1 MIRDTGSPRADAEAD
16 FLRARRHQTFSGLA
30 ARIRGKDGGDRKAL
44 SFQQVVEALGLVDE
58 AALGIQMIPVEQIV
72 GSVDKVRDFDPK
84 FRPRSG
90 RSRQRWERIA
100 EAVRRGESLP
110 PIDVYRVGDMY
121 FVRDG
126 HHRVSV
132 YRSLELRTI
141 EADVRLVR
149 TVVEPDDLRSSS
161 ELAARELR
169 RLFLQR
175 VPLGKA
181 GRQALV
187 LTDPEQYPR
196 LAELVEAWAARLMF
210 AEGRALDRVR
220 AAKRWYAEE
229 FAPVVGMIE
238 EGALM
243 EKGETAADAYM
254 RAAGERYTIFQDH
267 TWNTDVITELHRRA
281 GDGRR
286 RRRR

>member
-1 MIRDTGSPRADAEAD
+1 VIRDTGSPRADAEAD

-175 VPLGKA
+175 VPLGKG

-187 LTDPEQYPR
+187 LSDPEQYPR

>member
-1 MIRDTGSPRADAEAD
+1 VIRDTGSPRADAEAD
-16 FLRARRHQTFSGLA
+16 FLRARRHQTISGLA
-30 ARIRGKDGGDRKAL
+30 ARVLRKDGDDRKAL
-44 SFQQVVEALGLVDE
+44 SFQQVVDALGLVDE
-58 AALGIQMIPVEQIV
+58 VALGIQIIPVDQIV

-84 FRPRSG
+84 FRPRTG

-100 EAVRRGESLP
+100 EAVRRGEPLP
-110 PIDVYRVGDMY
+110 PIDVYRIGEIY

-132 YRSLELRTI
+132 HRSLELPTI

-149 TVVEPDDLRSSS
+149 TLVEPDDVRSHSD
-161 ELAARELR
+161 LAARELR

-187 LTDPEQYPR
+187 LSDPEQYPV
-196 LAELVEAWAARLMF
+196 LAEMVEAWAARLMF
-210 AEGRALDRVR
+210 AEGGPLDRAQ

-229 FAPVVGMIE
+229 FAPVVGMIQ
-238 EGALM
+238 EGALV
-243 EKGETAADAYM
+243 EKGETPADAYM
-254 RAAGERYTIFQDH
+254 RAAGDRYSIFQDH
-267 TWNTDVITELHRRA
+267 AWNTDVITELTRRSV
-281 GDGRR
+281 DGKRR
-286 RRRR
+286 RRR

>member
-16 FLRARRHQTFSGLA
+16 FLRTRRHQTFSGLA

-187 LTDPEQYPR
+187 LSDPEQYPR

>member
-100 EAVRRGESLP
+100 EAVRRVESLP

-175 VPLGKA
+175 VPLGKG

-187 LTDPEQYPR
+187 LSDPEQYPR

>member
-1 MIRDTGSPRADAEAD
+1 VIRDTGSPRADAEAD

>member
-175 VPLGKA
+175 VPLGKG

-187 LTDPEQYPR
+187 LSDPEQYPR

-243 EKGETAADAYM
+243 EKGETPADAYM

-267 TWNTDVITELHRRA
+267 TWNTDVIAELHRRA

>member
-175 VPLGKA
+175 VPLGKG

-187 LTDPEQYPR
+187 LSDPEQYPR